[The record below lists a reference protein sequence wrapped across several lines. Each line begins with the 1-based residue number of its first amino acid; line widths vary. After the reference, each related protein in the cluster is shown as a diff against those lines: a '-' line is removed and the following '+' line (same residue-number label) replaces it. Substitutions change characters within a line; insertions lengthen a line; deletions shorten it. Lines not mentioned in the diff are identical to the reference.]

1 MCDTILAPRK
11 LLIPNG
17 LRGAKNFVQNL
28 RSLISLSSLVFSV
41 CDISFMYLTINTK
54 KVLSL
59 FGDTIFVAI
68 FVTLISDK
76 YN

>member
-1 MCDTILAPRK
+1 MARAMSVTLSMRP
-11 LLIPNG
+11 
-17 LRGAKNFVQNL
+17 LRL

-54 KVLSL
+54 KVVSL
-59 FGDTIFVAI
+59 FGDTIFVTI